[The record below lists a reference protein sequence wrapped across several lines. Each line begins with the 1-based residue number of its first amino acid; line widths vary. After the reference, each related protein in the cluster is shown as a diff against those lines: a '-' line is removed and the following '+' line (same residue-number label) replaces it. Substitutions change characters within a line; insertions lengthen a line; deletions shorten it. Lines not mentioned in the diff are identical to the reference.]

1 MDANKLIIG
10 VTGSIASG
18 KSSFCHI
25 LKDLGFELI
34 NSDEIVNELYQ
45 KDGTAYKAIT
55 ALGIDNITKNDGEI
69 NKENL
74 RRLIFNDPAMK
85 QKVETLVHP
94 LVIDEIQS
102 RIQKSLK
109 TNFAVEVPLLFEAG
123 LQSMFPCIVTVF
135 AERESLLSNTE
146 KKYGITRA
154 EAEKI
159 LSSQMDIEEKMK
171 RSNFVIMNTGTIDDL
186 REKAESLLE
195 KLKKRGGIKC

>member
-74 RRLIFNDPAMK
+74 RMLIFNDPVMK
-85 QKVETLVHP
+85 QKVEALVHP

-135 AERESLLSNTE
+135 AEKENILSNTE
-146 KKYGITRA
+146 KKYGIKRA